1 MLIHIIRKQFEP
13 GRIYKVVI
21 RKYHQ
26 FKPKDKIQ
34 AFDAPLPHDIQAQS
48 KDILLFRY
56 ENPNKI
62 FRNNIVALMI
72 FPCYA
77 WLSYFTYELRAE
89 LLPYKDSEVLDR
101 KGSGWV
107 YQATLFNATRWLGVV
122 VFIFGTALSGY
133 WISRSMNTVRR
144 IVLRKGGKYVT
155 IVTYGV
161 LGYTS
166 RYVTR
171 HVSQCSAVRQKY
183 QADQRMFLNV
193 KGHRFRYQLNVKD
206 GIFNNKPLFDR
217 TVGISRNIR

>member
-1 MLIHIIRKQFEP
+1 MINSFAFALDSF
-13 GRIYKVVI
+13 IYTVLNKIVI
-21 RKYHQ
+21 
-26 FKPKDKIQ
+26 
-34 AFDAPLPHDIQAQS
+34 DININFQAQS

-122 VFIFGTALSGY
+122 VFIFGKL
-133 WISRSMNTVRR
+133 
-144 IVLRKGGKYVT
+144 LD
-155 IVTYGV
+155 
-161 LGYTS
+161 LTS
-166 RYVTR
+166 ILLY
-171 HVSQCSAVRQKY
+171 
-183 QADQRMFLNV
+183 
-193 KGHRFRYQLNVKD
+193 
-206 GIFNNKPLFDR
+206 
-217 TVGISRNIR
+217 IRV